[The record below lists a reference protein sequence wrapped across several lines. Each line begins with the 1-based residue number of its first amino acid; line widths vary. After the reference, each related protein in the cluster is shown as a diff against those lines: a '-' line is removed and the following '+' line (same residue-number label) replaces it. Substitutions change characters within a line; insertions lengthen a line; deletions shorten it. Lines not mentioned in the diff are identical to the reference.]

1 MAENSMSENESQNNL
16 ADAGAQQGQDGEQE
30 GWRRT
35 PKNTVKI
42 IDFMKFRK
50 IAASIS
56 LVLVLASAVSLGI
69 NQLEWGLD
77 FTGGTLVEV
86 VYEEAADPQQI
97 RAQLDDAGYEGH
109 VVQYFGSERDVLV
122 RMPPQKALD
131 TAQNARLG
139 DSIIEALKSATASE
153 VSLRRS
159 EFVGP
164 AVGEELAN
172 QGGLG
177 MLTAL
182 ALVMLYIAF
191 RFQLKFAF
199 GAVVALFHD
208 VVITLGIFSIARWD
222 FDLTVLA
229 ALLAVIGYS
238 LNDTIV
244 VSDRIRENFRKVRKG
259 TSFEVINLSL
269 SQTLGRTIVTSL
281 TTLLVLFALFF
292 LGGELI
298 RGFAIGLII
307 GVCVGTYSSIYV
319 AANVLV
325 ALNISKEDLA
335 IPIKE
340 GAEDPDLAA

>member
-1 MAENSMSENESQNNL
+1 MSNTESKSNTE
-16 ADAGAQQGQDGEQE
+16 AGWQKRPSKPAL
-30 GWRRT
+30 T
-35 PKNTVKI
+35 
-42 IDFMKFRK
+42 IDFMKYRK

-56 LVLVLASAVSLGI
+56 LCLVLASGVSLGV

-86 VYEEAADPQQI
+86 VYEDAADPQAI
-97 RAQLDDAGYEGH
+97 RGQLDSAGYEGH
-109 VVQYFGSERDVLV
+109 VVQYFGSDRDVLV
-122 RMPPQKALD
+122 RMPPQKSLGP
-131 TAQNARLG
+131 AQNARLG
-139 DSIIEALKSATASE
+139 DSIIDTLKMSTASD

-177 MLTAL
+177 MLAAL

-199 GAVVALFHD
+199 GAVTALFHD

-259 TSFEVINLSL
+259 SSFDVINLSL
-269 SQTLGRTIVTSL
+269 NQTLGRTIVTSL
-281 TTLLVLFALFF
+281 TTLLVLFALFI
-292 LGGELI
+292 LPI
-298 RGFAIGLII
+298 CYDRKTLII
-307 GVCVGTYSSIYV
+307 FITFY
-319 AANVLV
+319 
-325 ALNISKEDLA
+325 
-335 IPIKE
+335 
-340 GAEDPDLAA
+340 